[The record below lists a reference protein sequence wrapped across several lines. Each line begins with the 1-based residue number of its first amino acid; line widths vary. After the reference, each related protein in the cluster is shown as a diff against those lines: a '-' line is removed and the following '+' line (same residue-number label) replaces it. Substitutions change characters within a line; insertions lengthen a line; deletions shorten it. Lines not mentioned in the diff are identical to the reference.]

1 MLHSSTCVLNNMP
14 QNVLSE
20 MGECRYDQGGYF
32 IIDGK
37 EKVLVA
43 QEFSAENK
51 IIIQKKNDEKIK
63 WTATIRSSNENTFEP
78 ARTNVIQYVVRNVK
92 HKLMGVE
99 VSVPEGEYMIKIP
112 TLTAEI
118 PVCILFRA
126 LGIETDREICE
137 FIKTISPSF
146 STA

>member
-51 IIIQKKNDEKIK
+51 VIIQKKNDDKIK

-78 ARTNVIQYVVRNVK
+78 ARTNVIQYIEKNVE
-92 HKLMGVE
+92 HNIMGKKEIIVK
-99 VSVPEGEYMIKIP
+99 EGEYIVKIP
-112 TLTAEI
+112 TLSKEVPI
-118 PVCILFRA
+118 CILFRA
-126 LGIETDREICE
+126 LY
-137 FIKTISPSF
+137 
-146 STA
+146 